1 MDSRSLLYNRRYE
14 NADKSAAA
22 SAAGQHDTTEKGA
35 SSEHRIVQF
44 HQPESRRV
52 RLRRAVRAADRPPR
66 TRFERV
72 LGDRPVRHHRRRG
85 ARDGAG
91 RHHPVRRPRLRQ
103 RRGRAARRP
112 RHLRAG
118 RADPGLLLRP
128 SGDLRHLGRQRVPP
142 RGGRIRPR
150 HAARHRR
157 PAVRGHARRSNRVDE
172 PFRCREGRSR
182 RLYRGRLHRRVPR
195 GRHGVPRAQDLHH
208 AVPSRSQAH
217 RVRQPDAEKLPVRHL
232 RP

>member
-1 MDSRSLLYNRRYE
+1 MHSRQVWI
-14 NADKSAAA
+14 SAAYCTII
-22 SAAGQHDTTEKGA
+22 DTNTQTKVQPQARPGSMIQPKKEP

-66 TRFERV
+66 ARFERV

-85 ARDGAG
+85 ARDGAR

-103 RRGRAARRP
+103 RRGRSARRP

-128 SGDLRHLGRQRVPP
+128 SGDRRHLGRQRVPP

-157 PAVRGHARRSNRVDE
+157 PAVRGHARRIK
-172 PFRCREGRSR
+172 PCG
-182 RLYRGRLHRRVPR
+182 
-195 GRHGVPRAQDLHH
+195 
-208 AVPSRSQAH
+208 
-217 RVRQPDAEKLPVRHL
+217 
-232 RP
+232 

>member
-1 MDSRSLLYNRRYE
+1 MHSRQVWI
-14 NADKSAAA
+14 SAAYCTIV
-22 SAAGQHDTTEKGA
+22 DTDAQTKVQPQARPGSMIQPKKEP

-66 TRFERV
+66 ARFERV

-85 ARDGAG
+85 ARDGAR

-103 RRGRAARRP
+103 RRGRSARRP

-142 RGGRIRPR
+142 RG
-150 HAARHRR
+150 RR
-157 PAVRGHARRSNRVDE
+157 V
-172 PFRCREGRSR
+172 RSR
-182 RLYRGRLHRRVPR
+182 RRCTSPAASCS
-195 GRHGVPRAQDLHH
+195 RA
-208 AVPSRSQAH
+208 
-217 RVRQPDAEKLPVRHL
+217 
-232 RP
+232 RPPIKPCG